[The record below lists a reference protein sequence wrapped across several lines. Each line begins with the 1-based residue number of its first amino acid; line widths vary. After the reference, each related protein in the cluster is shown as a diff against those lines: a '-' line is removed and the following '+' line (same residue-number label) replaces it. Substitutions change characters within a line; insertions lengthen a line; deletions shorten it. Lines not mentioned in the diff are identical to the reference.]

1 MVDHTDLMFKF
12 GNYDLGNCSM
22 QDCLPELNSSSESE
36 AREVWLSEWLEENK
50 VL

>member
-1 MVDHTDLMFKF
+1 MLHFNNVLRFLTMVSPSILRR
-12 GNYDLGNCSM
+12 
-22 QDCLPELNSSSESE
+22 LPELNSSSESE